1 MNAVWD
7 DPMVFRG
14 MAAQFIS
21 RGKLFNAGHKLLG
34 WKVAFGSQ
42 AAWERNGLKG
52 PLVGFLTDR
61 AVVGSGVTVSLSGW
75 RKPVLEPEIAVHLGA
90 DLPGGAGRATTSAAI
105 AGLGPAFELADLVCP
120 ADDVERLLAG
130 NINQRKVILGLNDV
144 SRAGGIVTGL
154 SGRVLR
160 NGIEVANTSDVQ
172 AVPGEL
178 IGIVRHVADMLAAFG
193 ETLRAGQVIITG
205 SIVQPL
211 SVEAGEEVEFR
222 LDPIDS
228 VSIRFA

>member
-1 MNAVWD
+1 
-7 DPMVFRG
+7 
-14 MAAQFIS
+14 
-21 RGKLFNAGHKLLG
+21 
-34 WKVAFGSQ
+34 
-42 AAWERNGLKG
+42 
-52 PLVGFLTDR
+52 
-61 AVVGSGVTVSLSGW
+61 
-75 RKPVLEPEIAVHLGA
+75 
-90 DLPGGAGRATTSAAI
+90 
-105 AGLGPAFELADLVCP
+105 LGPAFELADLVCP

-130 NINQRKVILGLNDV
+130 NINQRKVMLGLNDV